1 MDLKYCETV
10 LIKGHLQPSGWSSSA
25 TSHAVLP
32 YRQEGDVMRS
42 RTGSFTPIMTALLGT
57 VLATAMGLPA
67 ALAAETV
74 EGPLHLVSGTLLK
87 LDLATGRGLLR
98 TDLGRP
104 IYFDVPKAYLF
115 ENVIVGA
122 RIALRL
128 DEEGRAVKVMDTSIP
143 DLVAEPDQS
152 VAATANDAVDHR

>member
-1 MDLKYCETV
+1 MMNRTISTMFSTV
-10 LIKGHLQPSGWSSSA
+10 LSTL
-25 TSHAVLP
+25 
-32 YRQEGDVMRS
+32 
-42 RTGSFTPIMTALLGT
+42 ALITNMSQG
-57 VLATAMGLPA
+57 AP
-67 ALAAETV
+67 ALA
-74 EGPLHLVSGTLLK
+74 EGVDGALHLVSGTLLK
-87 LDLATGRGLLR
+87 LDLTAGRGLLR

-128 DEEGRAVKVMDTSIP
+128 DDQGRALRVMDTSVP

-152 VAATANDAVDHR
+152 VAVSAPDSSEQ

>member
-1 MDLKYCETV
+1 MINRTTTTMFTTTV
-10 LIKGHLQPSGWSSSA
+10 LS
-25 TSHAVLP
+25 
-32 YRQEGDVMRS
+32 
-42 RTGSFTPIMTALLGT
+42 T
-57 VLATAMGLPA
+57 VLAAAMSQPA
-67 ALAAETV
+67 PAGAEGT
-74 EGPLHLVSGTLLK
+74 EAPLHLVSGTLLK
-87 LDLATGRGLLR
+87 LDLSTGRGLLR

-128 DEEGRAVKVMDTSIP
+128 DDQGRALKVMDTSLP

-152 VAATANDAVDHR
+152 IATSSPDSAEQ

>member
-1 MDLKYCETV
+1 MTKRT
-10 LIKGHLQPSGWSSSA
+10 SST
-25 TSHAVLP
+25 TSTIL
-32 YRQEGDVMRS
+32 
-42 RTGSFTPIMTALLGT
+42 LLGA
-57 VLATAMGLPA
+57 VLATAMSYSPA
-67 ALAAETV
+67 FGEGMETS
-74 EGPLHLVSGTLLK
+74 LHLVSGTLLK

-128 DEEGRAVKVMDTSIP
+128 DEEGRAVRVMDTSVP
-143 DLVAEPDQS
+143 DLVAEPDRS
-152 VAATANDAVDHR
+152 VAVSAPDAEDR

>member
-1 MDLKYCETV
+1 MTNHMSLGICATV
-10 LIKGHLQPSGWSSSA
+10 FLSG
-25 TSHAVLP
+25 
-32 YRQEGDVMRS
+32 
-42 RTGSFTPIMTALLGT
+42 
-57 VLATAMGLPA
+57 VLAAGWCQPVMSGA
-67 ALAAETV
+67 D
-74 EGPLHLVSGTLLK
+74 EGTEASLHLVSGTLVK

-128 DEEGRAVKVMDTSIP
+128 DEEGRAVRVMDTSVP
-143 DLVAEPDQS
+143 DLVGQSLAVHSPEPADQ
-152 VAATANDAVDHR
+152 

>member
-1 MDLKYCETV
+1 MTNHTSLTTWTTV
-10 LIKGHLQPSGWSSSA
+10 LLG
-25 TSHAVLP
+25 AVLAAMMSQP
-32 YRQEGDVMRS
+32 PAFASEG
-42 RTGSFTPIMTALLGT
+42 TEGS
-57 VLATAMGLPA
+57 
-67 ALAAETV
+67 
-74 EGPLHLVSGTLLK
+74 LHLVSGTLLK
-87 LDLATGRGLLR
+87 LDLTAGRGLLR

-128 DEEGRAVKVMDTSIP
+128 DEEGRAVRVMDTAIP

-152 VAATANDAVDHR
+152 VAVSAPDSER

>member
-1 MDLKYCETV
+1 MINRTIPITLSTV
-10 LIKGHLQPSGWSSSA
+10 FSA
-25 TSHAVLP
+25 V
-32 YRQEGDVMRS
+32 
-42 RTGSFTPIMTALLGT
+42 
-57 VLATAMGLPA
+57 VLAAILCQPVQ
-67 ALAAETV
+67 ALAEGAD
-74 EGPLHLVSGTLLK
+74 GPLHLVSGTLLK
-87 LDLATGRGLLR
+87 LDLTAGRGLLR

-128 DEEGRAVKVMDTSIP
+128 DDQGRALKVMDTAIP

-152 VAATANDAVDHR
+152 VAVSAPDSFEQ

>member
-1 MDLKYCETV
+1 M
-10 LIKGHLQPSGWSSSA
+10 IN
-25 TSHAVLP
+25 
-32 YRQEGDVMRS
+32 
-42 RTGSFTPIMTALLGT
+42 RTIPTTFTT
-57 VLATAMGLPA
+57 VLAAVALSLAMGLPPP
-67 ALAAETV
+67 ALA
-74 EGPLHLVSGTLLK
+74 EGADGTLHLVSGTLLK
-87 LDLATGRGLLR
+87 LDLTAGRGLLQ

-128 DEEGRAVKVMDTSIP
+128 DDQGRALKVMDTSIP

-152 VAATANDAVDHR
+152 VAVSAPDSSAR

>member
-1 MDLKYCETV
+1 MTHHASLTAWTTV
-10 LIKGHLQPSGWSSSA
+10 LLG
-25 TSHAVLP
+25 AVLAATMSQP
-32 YRQEGDVMRS
+32 PAFAGEGK
-42 RTGSFTPIMTALLGT
+42 TGEGKTGEAKEGT
-57 VLATAMGLPA
+57 
-67 ALAAETV
+67 
-74 EGPLHLVSGTLLK
+74 LHLVSGTLLK
-87 LDLATGRGLLR
+87 LDLTAGRGLLR

-128 DEEGRAVKVMDTSIP
+128 DEDGRALRVMDTAIP

-152 VAATANDAVDHR
+152 VAVSAPD

>member
-1 MDLKYCETV
+1 MINRMIPIKVWTV
-10 LIKGHLQPSGWSSSA
+10 FSA
-25 TSHAVLP
+25 V
-32 YRQEGDVMRS
+32 
-42 RTGSFTPIMTALLGT
+42 
-57 VLATAMGLPA
+57 VLAAIMSQPVPA
-67 ALAAETV
+67 FAEGTD
-74 EGPLHLVSGTLLK
+74 GPLHLVSGTLLK
-87 LDLATGRGLLR
+87 LDLTAGRGLLR

-128 DEEGRAVKVMDTSIP
+128 DDQGRALKVMDTAIP

-152 VAATANDAVDHR
+152 VAVSAPDSFEQ

>member
-1 MDLKYCETV
+1 MINRMIP
-10 LIKGHLQPSGWSSSA
+10 IKVSSVFSA
-25 TSHAVLP
+25 V
-32 YRQEGDVMRS
+32 
-42 RTGSFTPIMTALLGT
+42 
-57 VLATAMGLPA
+57 VLAAIMSQPVPA
-67 ALAAETV
+67 FAEGTD
-74 EGPLHLVSGTLLK
+74 GPLHLVSGTLLK
-87 LDLATGRGLLR
+87 LDLTAGRGLLR

-128 DEEGRAVKVMDTSIP
+128 DDQGRALKVMDTAVP

-152 VAATANDAVDHR
+152 VAVSAPDSFEQ

>member
-1 MDLKYCETV
+1 MKHTSLRTFATV
-10 LIKGHLQPSGWSSSA
+10 LLS
-25 TSHAVLP
+25 AVL
-32 YRQEGDVMRS
+32 S
-42 RTGSFTPIMTALLGT
+42 TGWCQPLLS
-57 VLATAMGLPA
+57 V
-67 ALAAETV
+67 AAEGS
-74 EGPLHLVSGTLLK
+74 EASLHLVSGTLLK

-128 DEEGRAVKVMDTSIP
+128 DEEGRAVRVMDTSIP
-143 DLVAEPDQS
+143 DLVGQPDQS
-152 VAATANDAVDHR
+152 IAVHAPEAADQ